1 MDESLKH
8 FLFVV
13 TKGHHPGVFTSWEE
27 ANEQVTNFTFPE
39 FECFN
44 SYEHTSMCFKSRM
57 SSISSEEATR
67 AEMSGGNRKAL
78 SGNKPSLL
86 CRGVRRRPVIAW
98 LPVILAEELNF
109 EFAIVNDMEE
119 WLVKV
124 CHEARISGPYFFKQ
138 ERFMKDDGP
147 FFWFNVVIL
156 GDPFDGE
163 LFAKGR
169 FSLGEKATREDAA
182 FEMLGLVLDVTKKE
196 IHDYNYAK
204 AKRFR
209 DANNALRA
217 RVSQLEEDYKKL
229 KASYRAVVSA
239 HIAGKSG

>member
-1 MDESLKH
+1 MKILKH
-8 FLFVV
+8 FFFFAV

-27 ANEQVTNFTFPE
+27 ANEQVINFIFPE

-44 SYEHTSMCFKSRM
+44 SYEHASMCFKSRM
-57 SSISSEEATR
+57 SSISSEEAAR
-67 AEMSGGNRKAL
+67 AEMSGDNHEAL

-86 CRGVRRRPVIAW
+86 CPGVRRRPVVAW
-98 LPVILAEELNF
+98 LPIILVEELNF
-109 EFAIVNDMEE
+109 EFDIVNDMEE

-124 CHEARISGPYFFKQ
+124 CHDARIS
-138 ERFMKDDGP
+138 
-147 FFWFNVVIL
+147 

-163 LFAKGR
+163 LFTKGR
-169 FSLGEKATREDAA
+169 FSLEKKDAKEDAA

-196 IHDYNYAK
+196 IHNYNYAK

-217 RVSQLEEDYKKL
+217 RVSQLEEDYEKL
-229 KASYRAVVSA
+229 KASYRAIVSA
-239 HIAGKSG
+239 YIAGESG

>member
-124 CHEARISGPYFFKQ
+124 CHEARISG
-138 ERFMKDDGP
+138 
-147 FFWFNVVIL
+147 
-156 GDPFDGE
+156 DPFDGE